1 MRFLP
6 IILFLS
12 KQTQLDIPII
22 IFNHSKV
29 TTMEIHKRH
38 FDHLAHIGKVFQGL
52 QTINLTK
59 SHTEYGSN
67 TCILN

>member
-1 MRFLP
+1 
-6 IILFLS
+6 
-12 KQTQLDIPII
+12 
-22 IFNHSKV
+22 
-29 TTMEIHKRH
+29 MEKHKRG

-52 QTINLTK
+52 QAINSTK